1 MRQLYVSVERRY
13 KLFAGK
19 YYVQGIENLN
29 FFERYLD
36 CFDSV
41 KVIARVE
48 EVEFLPENH
57 ELFEHDNIKIQPILT
72 SGTGLS
78 SLSGI
83 NRIASLIAASNS
95 FVILRTPGILAYLLT
110 LVFIVRSIKFSIE
123 VVTNPVQETNH
134 LTNNVLLKTVFRII
148 FINIFKLQL
157 RKAQFASFVTMFE
170 IQQIFLSNKQIC
182 SARFDSNYSSVSLTH
197 EIYADE
203 ELLNARINRNS
214 ENNNKT
220 LLFMGVL
227 DRDFKGLDVFLKLM
241 AELPKTYNAIVVG
254 DGVLLPHYKMMAREL
269 EISSRIDFRGYI
281 SSPEKKKEIMAEAD
295 FFILTS
301 RREGLPRVVIEA
313 MASGLPCLCS
323 AVSGVRELVDEKYI
337 FAVNDFK
344 QAKQILTNISNAE
357 YEEMSKKNHALSYEY
372 NYSKLSEKRK
382 SFYLKVISSENTTF
396 K

>member
-13 KLFAGK
+13 KLFADK
-19 YYVQGIENLN
+19 YYVQGIENVG

-36 CFDSV
+36 CFDNV

-48 EVEFLPENH
+48 KVDFLPENH
-57 ELFEHDNIKIQPILT
+57 ELFEHDNIKIQPLLT

-78 SLSGI
+78 SLSDI
-83 NRIASLIAASNS
+83 NRIASLITADNS
-95 FVILRTPGILAYLLT
+95 FVILRTPGILAYLLS

-134 LTNNVLLKTVFRII
+134 LTNNLLLKAVFRII

-157 RKAQFASFVTMFE
+157 RKTRFASFVTRFE
-170 IQQIFLSNKQIC
+170 IQQVFLSNNQV
-182 SARFDSNYSSVSLTH
+182 SSPRFDSNYSSVSLTH
-197 EIYADE
+197 ENYADE
-203 ELLNARINRNS
+203 KLLNARINRYS
-214 ENNNKT
+214 ENDTKT

-227 DRDFKGLDVFLKLM
+227 DRDFKGLDIFLKLM
-241 AELPKTYNAIVVG
+241 ADLPENYNAIVVG
-254 DGVLLPHYKMMAREL
+254 DGVLLPQYKMMAREL

-323 AVSGVRELVDEKYI
+323 AVSGVRELVNEKYI

-344 QAKQILTNISNAE
+344 QAKQILTNISKAE

>member
-13 KLFAGK
+13 KLFADK
-19 YYVQGIENLN
+19 YYVQGIENVG

-36 CFDSV
+36 CFDNV

-48 EVEFLPENH
+48 KVDFLPENH
-57 ELFEHDNIKIQPILT
+57 ELFEHDNIKIQPLLT

-78 SLSGI
+78 SLSDI
-83 NRIASLIAASNS
+83 NRIASLITADNS
-95 FVILRTPGILAYLLT
+95 FVILRTPGILAYLLS
-110 LVFIVRSIKFSIE
+110 LVFIVRSINFSIE

-134 LTNNVLLKTVFRII
+134 LTNNLLLKAVFRII

-157 RKAQFASFVTMFE
+157 RKTRFASFVTRFE
-170 IQQIFLSNKQIC
+170 IQQVFLSNNQV
-182 SARFDSNYSSVSLTH
+182 SSPRFNSNYSSVSLTH
-197 EIYADE
+197 ENYADE
-203 ELLNARINRNS
+203 KLLNARINRYS
-214 ENNNKT
+214 ENDTKT

-227 DRDFKGLDVFLKLM
+227 DRDFKGLDIFLKLM
-241 AELPKTYNAIVVG
+241 ADLPENYNAIVVG
-254 DGVLLPHYKMMAREL
+254 DGVLLPQYKMMAREL

-281 SSPEKKKEIMAEAD
+281 SSLEKKKEIMAEAD

-323 AVSGVRELVDEKYI
+323 AVSGVRELVNEKYI

-344 QAKQILTNISNAE
+344 QAKQILTNISKAE

>member
-148 FINIFKLQL
+148 FINIFKFQL

>member
-95 FVILRTPGILAYLLT
+95 FVILRTPGILAYLLS

>member
-29 FFERYLD
+29 FFARYLD

-83 NRIASLIAASNS
+83 NRIASLIAVSNS
-95 FVILRTPGILAYLLT
+95 FVILRTPGILAYLLS

-203 ELLNARINRNS
+203 
-214 ENNNKT
+214 
-220 LLFMGVL
+220 
-227 DRDFKGLDVFLKLM
+227 
-241 AELPKTYNAIVVG
+241 
-254 DGVLLPHYKMMAREL
+254 
-269 EISSRIDFRGYI
+269 
-281 SSPEKKKEIMAEAD
+281 
-295 FFILTS
+295 
-301 RREGLPRVVIEA
+301 
-313 MASGLPCLCS
+313 
-323 AVSGVRELVDEKYI
+323 
-337 FAVNDFK
+337 
-344 QAKQILTNISNAE
+344 
-357 YEEMSKKNHALSYEY
+357 
-372 NYSKLSEKRK
+372 
-382 SFYLKVISSENTTF
+382 
-396 K
+396 

>member
-29 FFERYLD
+29 FFARYLD

-83 NRIASLIAASNS
+83 NRIASLIAVSNS
-95 FVILRTPGILAYLLT
+95 FVILRTPGILAYLLS